1 MIFLT
6 TKETAEALK
15 ISPTRVRQMLQDN
28 VLKGEKIGRDWMI
41 DPRSVE
47 ARKKK
52 MDKKPSWAKKMKDQL
67 KKLQDK

>member
-41 DPRSVE
+41 DPSSVE

-52 MDKKPSWAKKMKDQL
+52 MDKKPSWARKNERPAKKIAG
-67 KKLQDK
+67 